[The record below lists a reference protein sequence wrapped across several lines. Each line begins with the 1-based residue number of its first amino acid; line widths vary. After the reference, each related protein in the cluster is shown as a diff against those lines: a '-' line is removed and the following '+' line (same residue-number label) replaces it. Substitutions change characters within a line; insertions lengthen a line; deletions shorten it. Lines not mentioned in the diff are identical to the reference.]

1 MNAWLHANNYHP
13 PAHDFQ
19 FVKNKPT
26 LNDANEIR
34 EEVEAMQR
42 LKYKILSN
50 PSEEAMTMSDE
61 SFEDDEY
68 KTKDDSVN
76 MLLFTFFF
84 VYICYWYYVTSVYH
98 TRTKCSSPFFFL
110 TV

>member
-50 PSEEAMTMSDE
+50 PSEEAMTTSDE

-68 KTKDDSVN
+68 KTKDDSVD
-76 MLLFTFFF
+76 MLLFTVFLSTFVIDIMLRPYIIPGQSAVLLFF
-84 VYICYWYYVTSVYH
+84 S
-98 TRTKCSSPFFFL
+98 
-110 TV
+110 